1 MKQYITLICICFI
14 IGLIEHVQEVAAHKA
29 LEIEDEGEAENIGL
43 DDFDGSSGNS
53 GGSREDDTI
62 MDEDSE

>member
-14 IGLIEHVQEVAAHKA
+14 IGLIEHVQEVSAHKT
-29 LEIEDEGEAENIGL
+29 LEIENEGEAENSGL

-53 GGSREDDTI
+53 GGSNGDA
-62 MDEDSE
+62 